1 MTCGSYLIDKLHAHG
16 FRMTPQRM
24 AILHTL
30 RHAGGHLSATEVFER
45 TRRDQPGLTET
56 TVYRTLEFLA
66 ENGFALAAHVGGGKL
81 VYELTEENH
90 HHLICKKCGQTVAV
104 EFAALAGLY
113 EQLNASTG
121 FKLDSSHVTL
131 FGLCPEC
138 QTISNKENE

>member
-1 MTCGSYLIDKLHAHG
+1 MTCGSYLIDKLHKRG

-30 RHAGGHLSATEVFER
+30 RHSGGHLSATEVFER
-45 TRRDQPGLTET
+45 TRLDQPGLTET

-66 ENGFALAAHVGGGKL
+66 DKGYALAAHVGGGKL

-90 HHLICKKCGQTVAV
+90 HHLICKECGKTVAV

-121 FKLDSSHVTL
+121 YKLDSSHVTL
-131 FGLCPEC
+131 FGSCPDC
-138 QTISNKENE
+138 QS